1 VSHGGCAAR
10 ARATRIEGGL
20 VDMAEAYCVKD
31 RKMMD
36 IKNPQN
42 ITMKNGKPAITGTCE
57 NGHKVFRI
65 GKG

>member
-1 VSHGGCAAR
+1 MRG
-10 ARATRIEGGL
+10 EGPRDADRRRSGR
-20 VDMAEAYCVKD
+20 MAEAYCVKD
-31 RKMMD
+31 RKMME